1 MEVLYLGCGARRPQ
15 LMRDSLGSSP
25 MHPEESSIRAFAAP
39 DRTERYL
46 TLLGSL
52 RGRAKL
58 RAALAHSFELDMRYA
73 SRVQSADATPLAIER
88 LLRSL
93 GAPET
98 CHCLSESS
106 ELDGRELPL
115 SQALT
120 AVIGQGMGTLIS
132 CIPGALGY
140 FEGEDAGERY
150 VLRRAAA

>member
-1 MEVLYLGCGARRPQ
+1 
-15 LMRDSLGSSP
+15 
-25 MHPEESSIRAFAAP
+25 MHPEEASVRAFAAP
-39 DRTERYL
+39 DRSERYL
-46 TLLGSL
+46 TLLRSV

-58 RAALAHSFELDMRYA
+58 RAALAHGFELDKRYA
-73 SRVQSADATPLAIER
+73 TRVPSAEATPLAVER
-88 LLRSL
+88 LLRHL
-93 GAPET
+93 GAPEI
-98 CHCLSESS
+98 CHCLSEST

-132 CIPGALGY
+132 CIPGALAY